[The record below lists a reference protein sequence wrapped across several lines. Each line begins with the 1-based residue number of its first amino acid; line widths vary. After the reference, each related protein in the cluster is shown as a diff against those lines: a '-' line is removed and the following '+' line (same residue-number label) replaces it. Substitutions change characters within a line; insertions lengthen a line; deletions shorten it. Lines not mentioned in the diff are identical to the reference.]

1 MANNKTGIE
10 WTERTWNPTTGCD
23 KVSPGCAHC
32 YAEAITKRFTN
43 NFPEGFTLK
52 LHPERLKQPLSWRTP
67 KRVFVNSMSDIFH
80 EDVDLDFIKQ
90 VFKIIGKTPWHI
102 YQVLTKRHERLVEL
116 APQLEWHENIWMG
129 VSVESQNYVHRVDY
143 LRQVP
148 ANVRFLSCEPLLGDL
163 QLNLIDIN
171 WVIVGGESG
180 NKYRPMKEEWV
191 KGIYEQCQAADVAFF
206 FKQWGGRTPKTLGR
220 IFNGKVWDEMPEV
233 WHKHQKKWRGCKVEY
248 KGKSRKE
255 KIYV

>member
-10 WTERTWNPTTGCD
+10 WTDRTWNPTTGCD
-23 KVSPGCAHC
+23 KVSPGCTHC

-52 LHPERLKQPLSWRTP
+52 LHPERLEQPLSWRTP

-80 EDVDLDFIKQ
+80 EDVPVDFIKK
-90 VFKIIGKTPWHI
+90 VFEIIGKTSWNI
-102 YQVLTKRHERLVEL
+102 YQVLTKRHERLLDVSPE
-116 APQLEWHENIWMG
+116 LEWHENIWIG

-143 LRQVP
+143 LRKVP
-148 ANVRFLSCEPLLGDL
+148 AHVRFLSCEPLLGDL
-163 QLNLIDIN
+163 QLNLMDIN

-180 NKYRPMKEEWV
+180 NKYRPMKQEWV
-191 KGIYEQCQAADVAFF
+191 NSICEQCQAADVAFF

-233 WHKHQKKWRGCKVEY
+233 WNEHQKKWRGCKVEY